1 MRLLI
6 AWTLLTLLA
15 AGPYPAS
22 AQSADGYRLLGNSIH
37 VDRASHWRDWIYQN
51 DMVSSL
57 NVPIVTSRLFDID
70 SEGLKPVFFR
80 RKINA
85 AANATQF
92 SYTDVVRAGGAIT
105 TGGAT
110 ALSNDRL
117 VSRVIDNDLSTYWE
131 PDTPSSYQDRLRDG
145 RDFTVEGLRDWEI
158 LVDLG
163 RLVFAD
169 SITVVMPSGQVGAD
183 GEISGDPVKSFRLFG
198 SMGERFPFPQG
209 TNLKFTLLGR
219 ATATQQAPLSAA
231 GELPFSEESKFQRIT
246 FLLQPFDRADWDGDG
261 QADISGAFIQYV
273 QLTITDTDLWRD
285 ASIGAG
291 EEALEIYQAL
301 PSERRGALVYQRQ
314 TAGGFLVELED
325 EAEETAAE
333 KYEALPEN
341 KRGPI
346 LYFRKEVPRISEI
359 QVWARGDNFALRP
372 HERAG
377 ASYENGGLGTPGK
390 GVDGLYDT
398 EWFANTWAPT
408 LLKGTAWFDLGA
420 VFWVDN
426 LYFVMKRFSGDN
438 DGAFRGHEFLVSD
451 GTLLK
456 PVRIEQPDDFPQLED
471 GLKWENIISEAHIDN
486 NDSQVRVW
494 NESFPLRK
502 LRFLQLRNIDITKIK
517 SGIYGS
523 LGTLGDMQAYG
534 VGYPV
539 SVWAYS
545 PPIKLQDNRGNFIR
559 KTMPRIAWQGE
570 AVVRQTDP
578 VSGGEVEVAE
588 PLALHPEVRLQIQT
602 RTSDQTDTDW
612 TYFEVVD
619 IQGAEERQEISEQ
632 AYDELVYRW
641 DVWNTW
647 ASLSTPHVSRADDD
661 GDGAVDEDPIDFI
674 DNDGDGLIDEDGKK
688 LGKGRLPKSTP
699 DRDGELALVGWSE
712 WSASYQPTSGRN
724 EAVVI
729 SPNPR
734 KFLQIRVNISS
745 RDPFKTARLG
755 FLRVDLAPPLA
766 LELAGE
772 LALLSEPGLA
782 RPVED
787 LKVEPLDYLL
797 PHNVDPLQPQ
807 VFSYFIRAA
816 GPDPQDSDVGEGF
829 DELLIVTPQPS
840 SLRGVRLG
848 QVRVGSR
855 SSILDSEIRLTT
867 ALETSFAHSF
877 ARDGEQE
884 SFRDVDG
891 AVLKL
896 VATGPDS
903 LYLRLPFSANRELP
917 VGSHAIIEVQF
928 ASQAF
933 REGAEFTSFIR
944 DSQNP
949 ESVFQRVDTDLQ
961 DATELVA
968 SSTAQVS
975 LMAVSGNLI
984 TDVKL
989 PRVFTPNGDQI
1000 NEALLVRFTL
1010 LKMLEERP
1018 LEVNFYNLAGRLVGR
1033 AESQDGAS
1041 GSGTTGVL
1049 EFSWDG
1055 RGLNGR
1061 LVPPGIYL
1069 CRIRVEADQ
1078 GDDEFVRAVHVVY

>member
-1 MRLLI
+1 MRHLI

-15 AGPYPAS
+15 AGGLYPAF
-22 AQSADGYRLLGNSIH
+22 AQSAEGYRLLGNSIR

-57 NVPIVTSRLFDID
+57 NVPIVMSRLFDID

-85 AANATQF
+85 AAEATQF
-92 SYTDVVRAGGAIT
+92 SYRDAARAGGAIT
-105 TGGAT
+105 TGGAR

-117 VSRVIDNDLSTYWE
+117 VSRVIDDDLSTYWE
-131 PDTPSSYQDRLRDG
+131 PDTPSSYAERLRDR
-145 RDFTVEGLRDWEI
+145 RDFTIEGLRDWQI

-163 RLVFAD
+163 RLVYAD
-169 SITVVMPSGQVGAD
+169 SITVVLPSGQVGED
-183 GEISGDPVKSFRLFG
+183 GGFLGDPVKSFRLFG
-198 SMGERFPFPQG
+198 SMGERFPFPLG
-209 TNLKFTLLGR
+209 TNLKFTLLGQ
-219 ATATQQAPLSAA
+219 AATQPPPITTA
-231 GELPFSEESKFQRIT
+231 GELPFGEEGKYQRIT
-246 FLLQPFDRADWDGDG
+246 FRLQPLDRADWDGDG
-261 QADISGAFIQYV
+261 QPDISGAFIHYIR
-273 QLTITDTDLWRD
+273 LTITDTDLWRD
-285 ASIGAG
+285 AFIGAG
-291 EEALEIYQAL
+291 EEAREIYQAL

-325 EAEETAAE
+325 ETEETAEA
-333 KYEALPEN
+333 KYESLPES

-359 QVWARGDNFALRP
+359 QVWAKGDNFALRP

-377 ASYENGGLGTPGK
+377 ATFENGGLGTPAK
-390 GVDGLYDT
+390 AVDGLYDT

-426 LYFVMKRFSGDN
+426 LYFVMKRLSQDN
-438 DGAFRGHEFLVSD
+438 EGAFRGHDFLASD

-456 PVRIEQPDDFPQLED
+456 PIRMEQPDDFPQLED
-471 GLKWENIISEAHIDN
+471 GLKWDNIISEGHIDN
-486 NDSQVRVW
+486 NNSQVRVW

-502 LRFLQLRNIDITKIK
+502 LRFLQLRNIDIRGIA
-517 SGIYGS
+517 SGVYNS
-523 LGTLGDMQAYG
+523 LGTLAEMQAYG

-545 PPIKLQDNRGNFIR
+545 PPIKLQDSRGNFIR
-559 KTMPRIAWQGE
+559 KTLPRIVWQGE
-570 AVVRQTDP
+570 AVIRQTDP
-578 VSGGEVEVAE
+578 VSGREVEVAE

-602 RTSDQTDTDW
+602 RTSDQTDTAW

-619 IQGAEERQEISEQ
+619 IEGAEERQEISLQ
-632 AYDELVYRW
+632 AYDELVFRW
-641 DVWNTW
+641 AVWNRW
-647 ASLSTPHVSRADDD
+647 AGLSTPHVSNADDD
-661 GDGAVDEDPIDFI
+661 GDGNVDEDPIDFV
-674 DNDGDGLIDEDGKK
+674 DNDGDGLIDEDGRK
-688 LGKGRLPKSTP
+688 LGRGRKPKSTP

-712 WSASYQPTSGRN
+712 WSASYRPTNGRN
-724 EAVVI
+724 EAVVT

-745 RDPFKTARLG
+745 QDPFKTARIGLV
-755 FLRVDLAPPLA
+755 RVDLAPPLS

-772 LALLSEPGLA
+772 LALLSELGLA
-782 RPVED
+782 RPVGD
-787 LKVEPLDYLL
+787 LRVEPLDYAL
-797 PHNVDPLQPQ
+797 PRDVDPLHPQ

-816 GPDPQDSDVGEGF
+816 GPDPEDSEVGEGF
-829 DELLIVTPQPS
+829 DELLIVTPQAS
-840 SLRGVRLG
+840 ILRGVRLG

-855 SSILDSEIRLTT
+855 PSILDSEIRLTT
-867 ALETSFAHSF
+867 ALETSFTHSF
-877 ARDGEQE
+877 ERDGDQGP
-884 SFRDVDG
+884 FRDADG
-891 AVLKL
+891 KVLEVL
-896 VATGPDS
+896 ATGPDS
-903 LYLRLPFSANRELP
+903 LYLRLPFSANRELAA
-917 VGSHAIIEVQF
+917 GSHAIIEVQF

-975 LMAVSGNLI
+975 LMAVSGDLI
-984 TDVKL
+984 TGVEL
-989 PRVFTPNGDQI
+989 SRVFTPNGDRI
-1000 NEALLVRFTL
+1000 NEALSVRFTL
-1010 LKMLEERP
+1010 LKVLKERP
-1018 LEVNFYNLAGRLVGR
+1018 LAVNFYDLRGRLVGR
-1033 AESQDGAS
+1033 AESLNGAS
-1041 GSGTTGVL
+1041 DTGNAGVL

-1061 LVPPGIYL
+1061 LVAPGIYL
-1069 CRIRVEADQ
+1069 CRIRVEADE